1 MKNLFLRNIA
11 NHPLGELERV
21 LRSSTQCPEVSVV
34 VSPGKAWVSRSEV
47 REEVTRFK
55 PEMWV
60 LVSAL
65 TSW

>member
-1 MKNLFLRNIA
+1 MKNLFLRNVA
-11 NHPLGELERV
+11 NHPLGELGRV
-21 LRSSTQCPEVSVV
+21 LRSSTLCPEGSVAG
-34 VSPGKAWVSRSEV
+34 SPGKAWVSRNEV
-47 REEVTRFK
+47 REEVTSFE

>member
-21 LRSSTQCPEVSVV
+21 LRFSTQCPEVSVV
-34 VSPGKAWVSRSEV
+34 GSPGKAWVSRNEV